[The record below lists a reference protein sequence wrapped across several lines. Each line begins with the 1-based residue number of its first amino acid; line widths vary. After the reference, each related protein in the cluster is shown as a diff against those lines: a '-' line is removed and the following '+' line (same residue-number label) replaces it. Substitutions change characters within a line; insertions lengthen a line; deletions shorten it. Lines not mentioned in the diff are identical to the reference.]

1 MVVMI
6 DERYDNA
13 LFRSLPQGEDL
24 RFYVDE
30 GRPMNHFLM
39 ALVSNDL
46 LECVGRAD
54 PRNLAALEDY
64 CMWLRSYA
72 PPACFGDRE
81 KVAAW
86 IQNRGVI
93 GRTSA
98 EGTKDQNR
106 T

>member
-1 MVVMI
+1 MT
-6 DERYDNA
+6 DQRYDND
-13 LFRSLPQGEDL
+13 LFESLPQGRDL
-24 RFYVDE
+24 RTYVDE

-39 ALVSNDL
+39 ALVRNDL

-54 PRNLAALEDY
+54 PRNLAALDSY

-72 PPACFGDRE
+72 PPGCFGDRE

-86 IQNRGVI
+86 IEHKGL
-93 GRTSA
+93 A
-98 EGTKDQNR
+98 GT